1 MKPILLNKIILPF
14 FFILSINN
22 AVFSQDANNKW
33 AIGVGVN
40 VVDIRNSSS
49 ISTTMK
55 DYFNKGLNDL
65 NMSGAFIKISA
76 ERHIDKGFSLQLSF
90 SGNKIEKGYN
100 YLKGD
105 LLTDDNFTAFN
116 AKLKYDLNYLLGE
129 TKWFDPF
136 LLIGLGYV
144 TIGDNSNGS
153 VASGFGFNT
162 WITDNI
168 GLNFQ
173 SDYNHGIKSF
183 GTDFFQH
190 SAGFIVKLNN
200 IPRFNWRDKN

>member
-40 VVDIRNSSS
+40 IVDIRNSST
-49 ISTTMK
+49 ISTTIE

-76 ERHIDKGFSLQLSF
+76 ERDIDKGFSLQLSF

-100 YLKGD
+100 YLKGNP
-105 LLTDDNFTAFN
+105 LTDDNFTAFN

-162 WITDNI
+162 WITDFI

-190 SAGFIVKLNN
+190 SAGFIFKLNN
-200 IPRFNWRDKN
+200 NPRFNWRDKN